1 MHGPW
6 IWPKNWMPYAA
17 GIRADVSWFT
27 EFAEQLNYH
36 AGAGLY
42 FAAGS

>member
-1 MHGPW
+1 MR
-6 IWPKNWMPYAA
+6 MAA
-17 GIRADVSWFT
+17 GIRADVSSFT